1 MSINPNDLV
10 PSRRN
15 PLVAWVARKI
25 FEYQPDKGP
34 QPSQQDSTLTGTTAY
49 GIQSIFDK
57 YFLTDVERLVIYK
70 DVQEMDDSSEE
81 CSIALDTIADNVC
94 SSEDGVQT
102 TVEVT
107 TEDAGAQKEIDAMFT
122 RIDMQ
127 KKLYPIV
134 RNTIKYG
141 DSFNELVVNGEGEL
155 VAVKPLP
162 ANTFYR
168 NEDRFGNM
176 VLGQPKYNSD
186 GTCSNGKEDCA
197 FSQIDAQTQRVV
209 AAFFPWQIGHIRHN
223 WDGMSPYGR
232 SMMKVTRVIWRK
244 LKAEEEALI
253 IGRLTRAYL
262 KLVYYVDTTGLAKN
276 QKILALTEFRQSMTQ
291 RQDLDGRREQQF
303 SVMSD
308 IYLSDANIKMG
319 NQVVPSRTR
328 VDTIDP
334 KNEGMQ
340 NISDMEY
347 FQKKMISTVR
357 VPPAHMGYEKDINAK
372 ATLTLQD
379 IQYVRFLRRIQSE
392 VGHFIQ
398 QMVDTQLILKGF
410 DPKVIEYEIKW
421 PRLSATDEAIASL
434 AEMQRAQGD
443 QVYLQ
448 EGVLDVEFVQRSRF
462 GFDDADIE
470 RINKA
475 VEEKEQKELDQQTQL
490 ADADAQRQMTIKTAQ
505 VRAAGKNNG
514 GDTTKGNPPSGGR
527 STSNGDGKKGVNP
540 PSRGAMRQEVVE
552 FMEHFVPAMEAYQ
565 ADQALT
571 QQNGNGRHHDAE
583 HDVLMEAARTAAS
596 SPIPTPVAAQSQPA
610 PQPVHV
616 HFEAGMV
623 EAAAPANVIVNP
635 EVKAP
640 DVHITVPPASVTVEG
655 DSIEIH
661 PAAVDLK
668 PPIVHVDVHPE
679 VKGPDITVQP
689 APVHIAKEEPR
700 GDVEVVQETDASGNK
715 VYKARRN
722 KKK

>member
-1 MSINPNDLV
+1 MSMNPQQMV
-10 PSRRN
+10 PMRRN
-15 PLVAWVARKI
+15 PLVAWVAKQI
-25 FEYQPDKGP
+25 FQYQPDKGP

-57 YFLTDVERLVIYK
+57 YFMTDVERLVIYR
-70 DVQEMDDSSEE
+70 DVQEMDEQSEE

-102 TVEVT
+102 TVEIET
-107 TEDAGAQKEIDAMFT
+107 DDPTAGPIIDDLLS

-134 RNTIKYG
+134 RNAIKFG
-141 DSFNELVVNGEGEL
+141 DGFNEFVVNGDGDI

-168 NEDRFGNM
+168 NEDRFGNL
-176 VLGQPKYNSD
+176 VLGTPKYAAD
-186 GTCSNGKEDCA
+186 GSCMNAREDCA
-197 FSQIDAQTQRVV
+197 FSQIDAQTQRVI

-262 KLVYYVDTTGLAKN
+262 KLVYYVDTTGLGKPAK
-276 QKILALTEFRQSMTQ
+276 IAALTEFRQNMTQ

-308 IYLSDANIKMG
+308 IFLSDANIKMG

-379 IQYVRFLRRIQSE
+379 VQYVRFLRRIQSQ
-392 VGHFIQ
+392 VGHFVEQ
-398 QMVDTQLILKGF
+398 LVDTQLILKGM
-410 DPKVIEYEIKW
+410 DPKKVKYTIKW
-421 PRLSATDEAIASL
+421 PRLSATDEAVASL

-448 EGVLDVEFVQRSRF
+448 EDIIDAEFVQRSRF
-462 GFDDADIE
+462 GFDDTEIARIKKAADAK
-470 RINKA
+470 KA
-475 VEEKEQKELDQQTQL
+475 EELAEQAQI
-490 ADADAQRQMTIKTAQ
+490 ADAQAQRDVTVKSAQ
-505 VRAAGKNNG
+505 VRAAGNNNG
-514 GDTTKGNPPSGGR
+514 GDRKSGNPPAGGR
-527 STSNGDGKKGVNP
+527 SHDNGDGEKKGVNHP
-540 PSRGAMRQEVVE
+540 TTRALRQEVTE
-552 FMEHFVPAMEAYQ
+552 LMPLFVAAMETYRAEEV
-565 ADQALT
+565 LT
-571 QQNGNGRHHDAE
+571 GNGHSNGNGNGHDALLE
-583 HDVLMEAARTAAS
+583 EAMRAVSAPIPSPVVATAA
-596 SPIPTPVAAQSQPA
+596 PAAP
-610 PQPVHV
+610 PVHV
-616 HFEAGMV
+616 HFEKGMV
-623 EAAAPANVIVNP
+623 EAPATTVMVNP
-635 EVKAP
+635 EVRAP
-640 DVHITVPPASVTVEG
+640 DVQVNVPAPVVNVAG
-655 DSIEIH
+655 DSISIL
-661 PAAVDLK
+661 PAPVDLK
-668 PPIVHVDVHPE
+668 APIVQVDVHPE
-679 VKGPDITVQP
+679 VKGPDITVAP
-689 APVHIAKEEPR
+689 APVQVQLIKEEPK

-715 VYKARRN
+715 VFKARR